1 MNSSQPCR
9 LLGQLIIGDLLKCVV
24 ERNCQFDYTIINWF
38 DLSND
43 RNYKLYLEKLESF
56 KKDCPEQITNILQ
69 DSVNI

>member
-1 MNSSQPCR
+1 MCGGTKLSIW
-9 LLGQLIIGDLLKCVV
+9 LYG
-24 ERNCQFDYTIINWF
+24 INWF

-69 DSVNI
+69 DSVNIWW